1 MSLIKGKQEFRTILD
16 FSKGK
21 VSKNMIRREL
31 RNAEVHELA
40 QLPNTNSFTFV
51 ENDIKVGM
59 YLIRLSFSSM
69 DADRNRNRLRE
80 YGGFRIAL
88 YEIREK
94 SIKNI
99 SLNNKLFKHQYW
111 VELNK
116 DYNLRAK
123 NLTDVI
129 LYLKR
134 LDSLKMFL

>member
-31 RNAEVHELA
+31 RNAEVHELT
-40 QLPNTNSFTFV
+40 QLPNTNSFTFI

-69 DADRNRNRLRE
+69 DADKSRNRLRE

-94 SIKNI
+94 SNKNI
-99 SLNNKLFKHQYW
+99 NLNSKLFKHQYW

-116 DYNLRAK
+116 DYNLRVK

-129 LYLKR
+129 MYLKR
-134 LDSLKMFL
+134 LDNLKMFL